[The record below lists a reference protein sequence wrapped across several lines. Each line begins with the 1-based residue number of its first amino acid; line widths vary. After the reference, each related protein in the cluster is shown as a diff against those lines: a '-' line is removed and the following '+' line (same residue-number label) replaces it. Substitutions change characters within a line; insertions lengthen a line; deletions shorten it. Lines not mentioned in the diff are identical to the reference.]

1 MVKLRSK
8 TDEHRV
14 SGPTWKYVCFKTWAY
29 FIQGHLH
36 PVPAEAAG
44 LFLKTLDSFYPGSAS
59 SSVSVEVVGLFLKT
73 WASFYPGSASSCV
86 CGSCRSLSQLPPV
99 SAEAVGLFL
108 SFLLCLWKL

>member
-59 SSVSVEVVGLFLKT
+59 S
-73 WASFYPGSASSCV
+73 CV
-86 CGSCRSLSQLPPV
+86 CGSCRFLSKLPPV
-99 SAEAVGLFL
+99 CFILRFLVGSRKGGKTVAEIEAGHAV
-108 SFLLCLWKL
+108 CR